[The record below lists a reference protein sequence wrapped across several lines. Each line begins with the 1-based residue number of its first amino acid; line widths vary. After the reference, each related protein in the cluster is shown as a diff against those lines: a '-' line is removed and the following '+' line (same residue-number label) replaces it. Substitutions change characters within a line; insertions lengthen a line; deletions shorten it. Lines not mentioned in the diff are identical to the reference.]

1 MDLLNIFLA
10 IAGYAIG
17 MVILFFV
24 IKEAV
29 LAALREHTLN
39 STTAVMIRQSVPLE
53 VTHSQTE

>member
-1 MDLLNIFLA
+1 MDILAVFLT

-17 MVILFFV
+17 LVILYFV

-53 VTHSQTE
+53 VKAPDEA

>member
-1 MDLLNIFLA
+1 MDLLNIVLA

-53 VTHSQTE
+53 VTHSNTE

>member
-1 MDLLNIFLA
+1 MELLNIVLA

-53 VTHSQTE
+53 VTHSNTE

>member
-1 MDLLNIFLA
+1 MDLLNIVLA

-53 VTHSQTE
+53 VTRSQTE

>member
-1 MDLLNIFLA
+1 MDLLNIVLA
-10 IAGYAIG
+10 IAGYVIG

>member
-1 MDLLNIFLA
+1 MDLLNIVLA

-53 VTHSQTE
+53 VTRSNAE

>member
-1 MDLLNIFLA
+1 MDLLNIVLA